1 MLTSRNLRQLVRNS
15 IKARRDECS
24 FLSQGVRTMRSLV
37 RSRSLHEGVLG
48 PEVHRSGIFPGIQ
61 RIAISAFCDAQGIPQ
76 ECCGVLR
83 TFRAD
88 RFAEDSDHPII
99 RIDLDLLLDEL
110 LAGVH
115 HHVEV
120 GRLRRLH
127 TLKPAGQ
134 HLQLLGPSCF
144 VPTLQ
149 MPAVL
154 VRDLHNALVGV
165 CVVLNKQVL
174 NKRRVTVLQLRA
186 FRHRRIDQ
194 SLKLLWRMTRD
205 LCATIVRVEM
215 TASKISKCNHS
226 ELLCVGFDTQAKV
239 LMYRRNTRSNLFC
252 S

>member
-1 MLTSRNLRQLVRNS
+1 MFIPLL
-15 IKARRDECS
+15 
-24 FLSQGVRTMRSLV
+24 GVRTMRSPV
-37 RSRSLHEGVLG
+37 RSRSLDEGVLG
-48 PEVHRSGIFPGIQ
+48 PEVHRSGIFLDIQ

-120 GRLRRLH
+120 GRLRRLN

-134 HLQLLGPSCF
+134 NLQLLGPSCF
-144 VPTLQ
+144 VSAPQ
-149 MPAVL
+149 QSAVL
-154 VRDLHNALVGV
+154 VRDLHDALVGV
-165 CVVLNKQVL
+165 CVVLDEQVL

-186 FRHRRIDQ
+186 CRHRRIDQ
-194 SLKLLWRMTRD
+194 SLKLLWRVTRD
-205 LCATIVRVEM
+205 LCTAVLGVKM
-215 TASKISKCNHS
+215 TTSEISKCNHCG
-226 ELLCVGFDTQAKV
+226 LLCVGFDTQAKV
-239 LMYRRNTRSNLFC
+239 LMYRRNTRSNLFY